1 MTNESRTIWFMR
13 KGASLQCKWQIFP
26 TDCDGN
32 KVKINNYHKL
42 PSLHLHNL
50 PPLHACTLCVYSK
63 GQCLRVCKNKSTKS
77 QPLCYV
83 TLSGFVCRATLTE
96 RAIPAGVSCHTHAEK
111 HQSLSF
117 NRKLMPSLLLKDL
130 NLWQVHEHIL
140 NQAGQ
145 MKLEGSSWK
154 PHTGSCQFA
163 LMPSNAM
170 TKAHAKQPLWIS
182 MICKG
187 YK

>member
-1 MTNESRTIWFMR
+1 MTNESRTIRCMR
-13 KGASLQCKWQIFP
+13 KGDSMQNGRFFHRFWWQAR
-26 TDCDGN
+26 T
-32 KVKINNYHKL
+32 KISNQT
-42 PSLHLHNL
+42 LHLHKSSTLQTCLCRFTVKVSACAWARMNL
-50 PPLHACTLCVYSK
+50 FVMWHYLALCSVPHLQEESLL
-63 GQCLRVCKNKSTKS
+63 QESHDT
-77 QPLCYV
+77 
-83 TLSGFVCRATLTE
+83 
-96 RAIPAGVSCHTHAEK
+96 HTHAEK

-130 NLWQVHEHIL
+130 DLWQVHEHIL

-154 PHTGSCQFA
+154 PCTGSCQFA
-163 LMPSNAM
+163 LMAPNAI
-170 TKAHAKQPLWIS
+170 TKAHAKQLLWIS